1 LGAAIAA
8 PLRKSVLI
16 GELLVD
22 RGLIQP
28 NDIDRALKLQAQ
40 VPGRFGAVL
49 VRMGALSE
57 ESLLPV
63 LAAQLGIPIAEGSD
77 LPAARAAILA
87 ATGERLPFEWLK
99 QQGALVWEQADGH
112 IACGA
117 RNPES
122 SFLRE
127 SISLAFPE
135 KAVRWYFLRGQDLAY
150 GLSLLDHA
158 ADTVYGPD
166 DVRHLRELAEEAPV
180 IELVNSMIAQAAD
193 ERASDIHIEPDET
206 TFTIRYRIDGVLQTR
221 QVLPRDRF
229 DAVASRIKL
238 VSNLDIAERRL
249 PQDGR
254 FSTRAGGLEFDVR
267 VSSIPAKNGESIVLR
282 LLPKQRRDL
291 DLAKLGLEPDH
302 HALVQRWAAEPNGIV
317 LVTGPTGS
325 GKSTTLYTALKLAN
339 NGERKIITVEDPIE
353 YKMPGIVQIQAHA
366 DIGYDFARALRSIL
380 RHDPDVIMVGEIRDR
395 ETAEIAIQAALTGH
409 MVFSTLH
416 TNSAVASFGRLLDMG
431 IEPFLIASSVRAVV
445 AQRLVR
451 RLCPHCAIPVTPSAP
466 CVDWWHAHAHQIGSY
481 VPQGPQWRR
490 SVGCSQCNHTG
501 FIGRIGIY
509 EIVPFVPEMHALV
522 LDRAPAH
529 ALSQAAAALGA
540 RSMRDDGFIKAARG
554 ETTIDEVLRAVGDDN
569 GDLAVAV

>member
-1 LGAAIAA
+1 V
-8 PLRKSVLI
+8 RI
-16 GELLVD
+16 GEILVAK
-22 RGLIQP
+22 GLIREA
-28 NDIDRALKLQAQ
+28 DVERALKLQAQ
-40 VPGRFGAVL
+40 LPGRMGGVL

-63 LAAQLGIPIAEGSD
+63 LAEQLSIPIAEGGE
-77 LPAARAAILA
+77 LPAGRSQIVTAVGSRIPL
-87 ATGERLPFEWLK
+87 EWFK
-99 QQGALVWEQADGH
+99 HHNALVWEKADGR

-117 RNPES
+117 RHPES

-127 SISLAFPE
+127 TISLAFAERP
-135 KAVRWYFLRGQDLAY
+135 VDWYFLRAQDLAY
-150 GLSLLDHA
+150 GLSLLDH
-158 ADTVYGPD
+158 DGETVYGAD

-180 IELVNSMIAQAAD
+180 IELVNSTIAQAAD

-206 TFTIRYRIDGVLQTR
+206 TFTIRYRIDGVLKTR

-238 VSNLDIAERRL
+238 VSQLDIAERRL

-254 FSTRAGGLEFDVR
+254 FSTRAGGQEFDVR

-302 HALVQRWAAEPNGIV
+302 SAMVARWAEEPNGIV

-353 YKMPGIVQIQAHA
+353 YKMNGIVQIQAHA
-366 DIGYDFARALRSIL
+366 EIGYDFARALRSIL

-451 RLCPHCAIPVTPSAP
+451 RLCPHCSTPDEAPALWQQEKWWPSRAASSSAP
-466 CVDWWHAHAHQIGSY
+466 TVSPVAAT
-481 VPQGPQWRR
+481 WRR
-490 SVGCSQCNHTG
+490 SHGCAKCSHTG
-501 FIGRIGIY
+501 FLGRIGIY
-509 EIVPFVPEMHALV
+509 EIVPFVPELHALV

-529 ALSQAAAALGA
+529 ALQQAASALGV
-540 RSMRDDGFIKAARG
+540 RTMREDGLIKAARG
-554 ETTIDEVLRAVGDDN
+554 ETTVEEVLRVVGEDTSEF
-569 GDLAVAV
+569 AAA